1 MESLAGN
8 PGEFHS
14 ESSHIHLFRFV
25 YQALNAHDSINWN
38 CIQYLIGRRFQCLF
52 IDFLKCEYLPVFVN
66 WTINF

>member
-25 YQALNAHDSINWN
+25 YEAGQ
-38 CIQYLIGRRFQCLF
+38 GPTE
-52 IDFLKCEYLPVFVN
+52 LK
-66 WTINF
+66 WQH